1 MGGLEN
7 AGSLLKEK
15 KKVSLKEFK
24 NLMFELFEM
33 TKDNKPIE
41 GGTSW
46 ANSQIFT
53 LWVDFL
59 FVSKYFLFDDDL
71 LA

>member
-24 NLMFELFEM
+24 NLMLELFEM

-41 GGTSW
+41 GGTS
-46 ANSQIFT
+46 
-53 LWVDFL
+53 
-59 FVSKYFLFDDDL
+59 
-71 LA
+71 